1 MLDVFYARI
10 SPVSV
15 CQTVT
20 VGEQIYLKK
29 TQKLAVTLNISLIVF
44 EKSVHVCVG
53 AAANEQLQLQP
64 QGFDGFTSRCAEN
77 RGLLVDFTNSLC
89 DHPVRGCG

>member
-1 MLDVFYARI
+1 MLDAFYTRI

-15 CQTVT
+15 CQTVP
-20 VGEQIYLKK
+20 VGEKIYLKK
-29 TQKLAVTLNISLIVF
+29 TQLAVTLNSLIVF

-64 QGFDGFTSRCAEN
+64 QGFDGFTSRCAEK